1 MPPGPASITGSS
13 SGLPFISYSL
23 SIPFDWPPT
32 TTIDRVWV
40 LRFSTQLELGFLNVW
55 LGMLSIINC
64 VLKTLHLKMMK
75 IQVVVLTCRIT
86 DGPLMAGWQLNRKIN
101 HQERAFCFT
110 FLPFWILAD
119 LVLHFHILADKLYN
133 CQLPA
138 MFKQSRVIIELLHVW

>member
-40 LRFSTQLELGFLNVW
+40 SRFSTQLELGFLNVW
-55 LGMLSIINC
+55 VDKESIINC
-64 VLKTLHLKMMK
+64 IKNPPFKND
-75 IQVVVLTCRIT
+75 VVVLTCRIT

-101 HQERAFCFT
+101 HQERAFWFT

-133 CQLPA
+133 CPLPA
-138 MFKQSRVIIELLHVW
+138 IFKQSGVIIELLHVW